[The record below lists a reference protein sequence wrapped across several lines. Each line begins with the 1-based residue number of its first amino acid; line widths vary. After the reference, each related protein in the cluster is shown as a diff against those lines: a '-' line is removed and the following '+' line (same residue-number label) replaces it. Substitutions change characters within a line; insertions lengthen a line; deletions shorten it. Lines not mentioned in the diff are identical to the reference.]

1 MEQELE
7 KAFSF
12 QIEPSGADVRVDVF
26 LASRLQDLTR
36 SRSQELIREGFVRVN
51 GRLPK
56 ASQRLREGDLVTIS
70 IPPPQP
76 LNLKPEPIEFQV
88 IHEDASLIVVNKPA
102 GLVVHPAPGH
112 PTGTLVQGL
121 LDHCR
126 DLSGIGGVLRPGIVH
141 RLDKNTSGLMV
152 VAKQDRIHAHL
163 AQQFKTGGI
172 RKTYLAIVH
181 GRMLREKGEIDLPIA
196 RHPIKRKEMAVAA
209 TGGKRAQTLW
219 RRLRVFGPY
228 FSFVAATPKTG
239 RTHQIRVH
247 LAHLGHP
254 IVGDPVYG
262 PGIRWWRRTDPLK
275 GALTI
280 DYARQMLHAAV
291 LGFVHPD
298 SGRFCEFEAPLP
310 CDMDQLLGVLKTPGF
325 EMIGRKDLT
334 SEEIRL

>member
-1 MEQELE
+1 MFVEHELE

-12 QIEPSGADVRVDVF
+12 QIEPSGVDVRIDVF
-26 LASRLQDLTR
+26 LASQLQDLTR
-36 SRSQELIREGFVRVN
+36 SRIQELIRAGFVRVN

-56 ASQRLREGDLVTIS
+56 VSQRLRAGDLVAIS

-76 LNLKPEPIEFQV
+76 LNLEPEAIEFQV

-112 PTGTLVQGL
+112 ATGTLVQGL

-152 VAKQDRIHAHL
+152 VAKHDKAHAHL
-163 AQQFKTGGI
+163 AQQFKAGDV
-172 RKTYLAIVH
+172 RKTYLAVVH
-181 GRMLREKGEIDLPIA
+181 GTMAREKGEIDLPIA
-196 RHPIKRKEMAVAA
+196 RHPVRRKEMAVAA
-209 TGGKRAQTLW
+209 TAGKQAKTPW
-219 RRLRVFGPY
+219 RRLRIFGPY
-228 FSFVAATPKTG
+228 FSLVAATPKTG

-262 PGIRWWRRTDPLK
+262 PGRRWWRRNDPLK
-275 GALTI
+275 GVLTI
-280 DYARQMLHAAV
+280 DYARQMLHATV
-291 LGFVHPD
+291 IGFVHPD
-298 SGRFCEFEAPLP
+298 LGRFCEFKAPLP
-310 CDMDQLLGVLKTPGF
+310 CDMGRLLETLKT
-325 EMIGRKDLT
+325 IGSRNDGEKGLDK
-334 SEEIRL
+334 

>member
-1 MEQELE
+1 VEQELE

-12 QIEPSGADVRVDVF
+12 QIEPNGADTRLDVF

-51 GRLPK
+51 GRPPK
-56 ASQRLREGDLVTIS
+56 ASQRLREGDLVTVS

-76 LNLKPEPIEFQV
+76 LNLEPEPIEFQV

-152 VAKQDRIHAHL
+152 VAKHDRSHAHL
-163 AQQFKTGGI
+163 AQQFKTGSV

-181 GRMLREKGEIDLPIA
+181 GRMPREKGEIDLPIA
-196 RHPIKRKEMAVAA
+196 RHPIRRKKMAVAA
-209 TGGKRAQTLW
+209 TGGKHAITLW
-219 RRLRVFGPY
+219 QRLHVFGPD
-228 FSFVAATPKTG
+228 FSIVAATPKTG

-262 PGIRWWRRTDPLK
+262 PGRRWWRRTDPLK

-280 DYARQMLHAAV
+280 DHARQMLHAAV

-298 SGRFCEFEAPLP
+298 SGRFREFKAPLP
-310 CDMDQLLGVLKTPGF
+310 CDMGRLLKTLKTTGSWNDG
-325 EMIGRKDLT
+325 EKGLDK
-334 SEEIRL
+334 